1 MKTLPRFLFA
11 AAIAGA
17 AVTVLA
23 RLLGT
28 RARSDGDTS
37 NSQDSL
43 QNSPLATPE
52 PLRVPLGEILEAQ
65 GTRLAATP
73 PELE

>member
-28 RARSDGDTS
+28 RARSDG
-37 NSQDSL
+37 SQGSL
-43 QNSPLATPE
+43 QNPPLAKPE

-65 GTRLAATP
+65 GTRLG
-73 PELE
+73 

>member
-37 NSQDSL
+37 NSQESL
-43 QNSPLATPE
+43 QNPPLCET
-52 PLRVPLGEILEAQ
+52 
-65 GTRLAATP
+65 
-73 PELE
+73 

>member
-1 MKTLPRFLFA
+1 MKTLPRLLFA

-28 RARSDGDTS
+28 RARSDGDMS
-37 NSQDSL
+37 NSQGSL
-43 QNSPLATPE
+43 QDPPLAKPE
-52 PLRVPLGEILEAQ
+52 PLRVPLGEILEAK
-65 GTRLAATP
+65 GTRLG
-73 PELE
+73 